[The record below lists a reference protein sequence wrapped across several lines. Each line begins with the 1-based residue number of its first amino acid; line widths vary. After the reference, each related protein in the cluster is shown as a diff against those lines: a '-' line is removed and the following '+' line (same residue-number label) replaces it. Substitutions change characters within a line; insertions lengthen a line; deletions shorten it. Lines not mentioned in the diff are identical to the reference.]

1 MKKFISI
8 ITITAAIAVVMV
20 SCKNNSGT
28 PQVIYADTTGLAQ
41 FQAWKA
47 MNEQPVVST
56 STKTVAVKR
65 TTPNKTTSMTSST
78 SNEAKVV
85 KKKGWSNAAKYS
97 VIGGGA
103 GALGGAVIN
112 KRNRVAGGVVGGI
125 VLGGLGYAI
134 GRAKD
139 KREGRY

>member
-1 MKKFISI
+1 MKKFVSI

-20 SCKNNSGT
+20 SCKNNPVT
-28 PQVIYADTTGLAQ
+28 PQVIYADTIGFAQ
-41 FQAWKA
+41 FQEWKA

-56 STKTVAVKR
+56 SSKTVALKR
-65 TTPNKTTSMTSST
+65 NTANKTTSMTSST
-78 SNEAKVV
+78 SSEAKVA

-103 GALGGAVIN
+103 GAVGGAIIN
-112 KRNRVAGGVVGGI
+112 KRNRVGGGVVGGI
-125 VLGGLGYAI
+125 VLGGIGYGI

-139 KREGRY
+139 KKEGHY

>member
-8 ITITAAIAVVMV
+8 ITITAAIAVVMA
-20 SCKNNSGT
+20 SCKSNSGT
-28 PQVIYADTTGLAQ
+28 PQIIYADTAGFAQ
-41 FQAWKA
+41 FQVWKA
-47 MNEQPVVST
+47 MNAQPVVSIPA
-56 STKTVAVKR
+56 KTIAVKKI
-65 TTPNKTTSMTSST
+65 TANKTTSMTSST
-78 SNEAKVV
+78 SNEARVA

-125 VLGGLGYAI
+125 VVGGIGYAI

-139 KREGRY
+139 KKEGRY

>member
-78 SNEAKVV
+78 SNEAKVA
-85 KKKGWSNAAKYS
+85 KKKASAAENRAI
-97 VIGGGA
+97 VGGG
-103 GALGGAVIN
+103 L
-112 KRNRVAGGVVGGI
+112 RVDPGS
-125 VLGGLGYAI
+125 
-134 GRAKD
+134 
-139 KREGRY
+139 

>member
-78 SNEAKVV
+78 SNEAKVA